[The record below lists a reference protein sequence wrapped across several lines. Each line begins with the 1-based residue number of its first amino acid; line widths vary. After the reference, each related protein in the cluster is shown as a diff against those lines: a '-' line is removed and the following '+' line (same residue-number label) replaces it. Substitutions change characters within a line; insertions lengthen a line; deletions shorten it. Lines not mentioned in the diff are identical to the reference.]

1 MIRAK
6 VVRSMKTIIALA
18 AGLVALSPFPM
29 TAAQTAQATLFC
41 FSLRFQ
47 QGSSTAGDFTLD
59 LTTIDPPAVPNGEL
73 APTFDDPTHF
83 SFFVLEDQDLL
94 ITIFGLIELDV
105 PDDTDANQNGFSDFF
120 ETRQAASGTTSGT
133 FTTAAQD
140 SGTVVAT
147 WSREAGA
154 KDGNCDLRLRS
165 QMFGDLGTFRH
176 TFELLEYKG
185 PLTYTRTTNRVN
197 GLVDLKQT
205 GAPDNLLAG
214 PMNFTRSATNRF
226 NKLDLQPGIWI
237 NALSQSLE
245 YDEDIFQRDVGLK
258 TNYWGFVDFV
268 DGDPST
274 TTEDY
279 FTWMLSI
286 DDVNDTDSDG
296 IPDFSDDS
304 ASSTV
309 KQPTLGL
316 SRGPASFS
324 LSVSG
329 TTGRPHEIQEATSL
343 SPPNWNTI
351 QSVTL
356 TNDPQVISLP
366 IQATGDRFWRVRVP

>member
-1 MIRAK
+1 
-6 VVRSMKTIIALA
+6 MKAIITLV
-18 AGLVALSPFPM
+18 AGLLALSPIPL
-29 TAAQTAQATLFC
+29 TAAQTAQATIFC

-59 LTTIDPPAVPNGEL
+59 LTSIDPSAAPNGEL
-73 APTFDDPTHF
+73 SPTFGNPTHSSIF
-83 SFFVLEDQDLL
+83 ILEDQDLL
-94 ITIFGLIELDV
+94 ITIFGLIEFDV
-105 PDDTDANQNGFSDFF
+105 PDNTDANLNGFADFF
-120 ETRQAASGTTSGT
+120 ETSQVVSGTTSGT

-147 WSREAGA
+147 WNREAGA

-176 TFELLEYKG
+176 TFELIEYKG

-197 GLVDLKQT
+197 GIADLKQT
-205 GAPDNLLAG
+205 GAPDNVLVG
-214 PMNFTRSATNRF
+214 PINLTRSTTNRF
-226 NKLDLQPGIWI
+226 NELDLQPGIWT
-237 NALSQSLE
+237 NALSQSLN
-245 YDEDIFQRDVGLK
+245 YDEDVFERDVALK

-268 DGDPST
+268 DGDPAT
-274 TTEDY
+274 TAEDY

-286 DDVNDTDSDG
+286 DDVNDTDGDG

-304 ASSTV
+304 TSSIV
-309 KQPTLGL
+309 KQPALGL
-316 SRGPASFS
+316 SRGLTSFS

-329 TTGRPHEIQEATSL
+329 TTGRLHEIQEATTL

-366 IQATGDRFWRVRVP
+366 IPAAGDRFWRVRVP